1 MDSGM
6 IRIGKLTDYGILILT
21 HMAQDEARLFTAQE
35 VSLAVGVP
43 LPTTT
48 KLLKTLVHGNLLD
61 SQRGTKG
68 GYLLARRPD
77 QISMVDVVTALEGP
91 VGLTDCG
98 TAQHPGDCRRSTSCA
113 IKTNWQRINQAV
125 HDALAQVTL
134 AEMRLPAVHPI
145 HLPASRANLQRV

>member
-1 MDSGM
+1 M

-21 HMAQDEARLFTAQE
+21 HMAQDGERLFTAHE
-35 VSLAVGVP
+35 VSHAVGVP

-48 KLLKTLVHGNLLD
+48 KLLKTLVKGQLLE
-61 SQRGTKG
+61 SHRGTKG
-68 GYLLARRPD
+68 GYLLARNPEM
-77 QISMVDVVTALEGP
+77 ISMVDVVTALEGP

-98 TAQHPGDCRRSTSCA
+98 TSQQPGECRRSVSCA

-134 AEMRLPAVHPI
+134 AEMRLPAVHPV
-145 HLPASRANLQRV
+145 HLPAPRAASLRV